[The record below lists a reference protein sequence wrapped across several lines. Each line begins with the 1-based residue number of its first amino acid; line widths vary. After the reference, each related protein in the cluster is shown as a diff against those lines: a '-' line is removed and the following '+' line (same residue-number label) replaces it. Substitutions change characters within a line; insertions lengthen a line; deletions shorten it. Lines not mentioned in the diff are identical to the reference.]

1 MAVRLASF
9 NFKELSNI
17 IQTELQKSEK
27 LNYVPDDS
35 IVISLQNEKDT
46 IPTFE
51 SYLIRISP
59 ADSGFIIKQPQIGK
73 FYRNTYVVA
82 IELWAKSFQ
91 KLAGRLISGS
101 PKTESRGLY
110 EFLQDVSDTLEH
122 NTFDG
127 QLDPYPGTSIG
138 NPVAL
143 HDDERIMEGVGF
155 LWFGNQDNIK

>member
-1 MAVRLASF
+1 MPVRLNPY
-9 NFKELSNI
+9 NFKELSSVI
-17 IQTELQKSEK
+17 KSTLQQSEK
-27 LNYVPDDS
+27 LDYIPDDS

-46 IPTFE
+46 IPKFE
-51 SYLIRISP
+51 SFLIKLSP
-59 ADSGFIIKQPQIGK
+59 ADSGFVIKQPQIGK

-82 IELWAKSFQ
+82 IELWMKSFQ
-91 KLAGRLISGS
+91 KLAERLMDGS
-101 PKTESRGLY
+101 PKESRGLF
-110 EFLQDVSDTLEH
+110 EFFQDVSDILEH

-143 HDDERIMEGVGF
+143 HDDERIMEGIGF